1 MVPDPEDV
9 ESNVDKDLQETSK
22 DALVKDVV
30 EDVEEVAEEGG
41 EALAGSE
48 GEGEGETEL
57 TIAAVESSATDK
69 SVETVENEGELLDE
83 VGSSEENEESMEV
96 EDAAQEEEEEEEGEA
111 EKEEAAQMEEKTSP
125 KKVHFSDQVCFR

>member
-22 DALVKDVV
+22 DVV
-30 EDVEEVAEEGG
+30 EDVEEVSEEAR

-48 GEGEGETEL
+48 GVGEGETEL

-69 SVETVENEGELLDE
+69 SVETVENEDEPLDE

-96 EDAAQEEEEEEEGEA
+96 EDAAQEDEEEEGEA
-111 EKEEAAQMEEKTSP
+111 EKEEAAQREEKSSP